1 MHARVP
7 IAALAVVTTV
17 AVAACRPNP
26 GFMLTSGGDDSDASD
41 ASETIS
47 DTGDTEA
54 STGEPLCEPVNQPG
68 DICAPEFPLLPITKA
83 VVNFSDRPI
92 LGADKDVCGAFSSFV
107 VKRVDDQL
115 QRCDDGCDLPC
126 DATTAM
132 NIAGLAMLTDFA
144 ELLPVPEAC
153 AILWHTSRDNP
164 DPKPDPD
171 DPKFDE
177 WTPCVTSGFLLMD
190 EADRKLRV
198 AVAFDSET
206 PDPFASQAKPPL
218 AMKKDTDTV
227 HELCTAPI
235 GACLNGF
242 TPQALSFTL
251 DRCTVDTFES
261 VTTTALRSRG
271 SDYTLEL
278 HNAYRCIDG
287 FESYRWWI
295 RREF

>member
-1 MHARVP
+1 MHARVHL
-7 IAALAVVTTV
+7 ALAVML
-17 AVAACRPNP
+17 AGCRPNP
-26 GFMLTSGGDDSDASD
+26 GFMLTSGGDDSDDSDGSDTVGDTSDSD
-41 ASETIS
+41 AS
-47 DTGDTEA
+47 TGA
-54 STGEPLCEPVNQPG
+54 IEPLCEPVNQPG

-92 LGADKDVCGAFSSFV
+92 LGADKDVCNSFSSFV
-107 VKRVDDQL
+107 VKRVGDQL
-115 QRCDDGCDLPC
+115 QRCDDGCDQPC
-126 DATTAM
+126 DAATAM
-132 NIAGLAMLTDFA
+132 NIAGLAMLTDFSK
-144 ELLPVPEAC
+144 LLPLPEAC
-153 AILWHTSRDNP
+153 AIMWHTSRDNP
-164 DPKPDPD
+164 DPKPEPA

-190 EADRKLRV
+190 EDRKLRV

-206 PDPFASQAKPPL
+206 PDPFASQADPPL

-227 HELCTAPI
+227 HELCTTPI

-261 VTTTALRSRG
+261 VTTTALRSAG

-278 HNAYRCIDG
+278 HTAYRCIDG